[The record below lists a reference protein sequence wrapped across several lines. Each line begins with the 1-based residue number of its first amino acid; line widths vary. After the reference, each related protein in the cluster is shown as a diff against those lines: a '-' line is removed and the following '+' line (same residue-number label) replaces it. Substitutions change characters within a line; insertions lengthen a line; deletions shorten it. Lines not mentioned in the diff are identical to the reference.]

1 MRIYTKY
8 EGKGQDILR
17 DNGETCLNKMVKEVF
32 SGVETLKVSS
42 EELEWKGQVKSGRE
56 TE

>member
-1 MRIYTKY
+1 MKIYSKY

-17 DNGETCLNKMVKEVF
+17 DNGETSLNKMVKEVF

-42 EELEWKGQVKSGRE
+42 EGLE
-56 TE
+56 

>member
-42 EELEWKGQVKSGRE
+42 EELEWKGQVKSGKE